1 MPDIKSFF
9 GKVFPTGEG
18 WKADCPRCGDHE
30 RKFAWNVEKRV
41 GCCFHSSC
49 LWYYENGGVTE
60 RRLFVF
66 FGVRGVQHSV
76 PEVVEQAEEADVSL
90 PKEFKLIKDLD
101 KEMRATLYA
110 YLCRRDIPRRVVDK
124 AKLGYCE
131 TGKRWGYIIL
141 PVFNENGEVVY
152 WQGRRFKNRE
162 PKFYNPKSSKKSDLV
177 YCISRC
183 TKPTRII
190 LVESVIN
197 ALTLENLA
205 GAGGKT
211 TVIALLG
218 KSMSEAQKDYVLCHE
233 RRLEELVVALDG
245 DARRDTMGIIDAL
258 NHKIPA
264 LKIANIPN
272 GEDINSLGREK
283 AWHLINHA
291 EVYNPNKRIEFMTR
305 QV

>member
-1 MPDIKSFF
+1 MQDIKSFF
-9 GKVFPTGEG
+9 AKISPTGEG
-18 WKADCPRCGDHE
+18 WKANCPRCGDHE
-30 RKFAWNVEKRV
+30 RKFAWNTEKRV

-49 LWYYENGGVTE
+49 LWYYEHGGVTE
-60 RRLFVF
+60 RRLFAF
-66 FGVRGVQHSV
+66 FGVSGVHHTI
-76 PEVVEQAEEADVSL
+76 PEIIEKAEEADVSL
-90 PKEFKLIKDLD
+90 PKEFKLIADLD

-110 YLCRRDIPRRVVDK
+110 YLSRRDIPKRVVDK

-131 TGKRWGYIIL
+131 SGERWGYIIL
-141 PVFNENGEVVY
+141 PVFNEQGEVVY

-177 YCISRC
+177 YCVSLC
-183 TKPTRII
+183 TIPKRII

-197 ALTLENLA
+197 ALTLESLDKGNTA
-205 GAGGKT
+205 I
-211 TVIALLG
+211 IALLG

-233 RRLEELVVALDG
+233 RKLKELVVALDG

-283 AWHLINHA
+283 AWQLINNA
-291 EVYNPNKRIEFMTR
+291 EVYNPNRRIEFMTR
-305 QV
+305 EV